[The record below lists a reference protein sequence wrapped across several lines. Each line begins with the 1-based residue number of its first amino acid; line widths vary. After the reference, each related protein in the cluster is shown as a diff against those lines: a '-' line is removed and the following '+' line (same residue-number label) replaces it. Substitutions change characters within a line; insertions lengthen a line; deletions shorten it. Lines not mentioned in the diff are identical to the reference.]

1 MLLLFM
7 MALKLGFKTE
17 FRYGFSD
24 FFIDNR
30 LVNRAGTASLDPF
43 LLCRN
48 TRLASI
54 SLSSGHSLL
63 WLYREKLIEWT

>member
-54 SLSSGHSLL
+54 
-63 WLYREKLIEWT
+63 